1 MTHEEVLAQMTGPG
15 GPFELVVENVRG
27 LPMKNFASRQRSL
40 REKIDAVGNFAEREF
55 LVQGARRITYGEF
68 RRLVW
73 GTAAR
78 LKALG
83 LRRGDRL
90 AILAYNSVD
99 WVITLFGAT
108 SIGGI
113 VVGLNGWWVQ
123 NEIAYGLTD
132 SGSRFL
138 VVDDRLFPR
147 VRPLIG
153 EIPTL
158 ERVFY
163 IGSNPPAG
171 TQPVGD
177 LVCAGDEAPTDPV
190 DEDDPFVILYTSGT
204 TGRPKGCITTHRGT
218 IAQVQGIIA
227 HGMIGAMLGGAS
239 PLPTDGSQPA
249 GLITSP
255 LFHVAGLHTGLC
267 TAMTAGAKIVFTE
280 GRVDPER
287 VLALIERER
296 ITAWGAVP
304 TVLHRV
310 VNSPELDKYDL
321 SSLTRISVG
330 GAPAAP
336 ETLAR
341 ARVALPVEPSLAS
354 VYGMTETHGVI
365 MMNGGEDLRT
375 HATSVGHPL
384 PYFDVKIVGGDGQEV
399 PEGTLGEFLLYGP
412 TVTPG
417 YWNNPEATAAA
428 IRDGWL
434 YTGDVGYR
442 DADGLYYL
450 VDRTKDIIIRGG
462 ENVYSVEIENCLAE
476 HPQID
481 EAAVIGVPDPELGER
496 VKAIVCPVRG
506 ATLTVEEVR
515 AHVAGRLAS
524 FKVPEIIEITER
536 PLPRNPAGKILKNQL
551 RGGGGGGY
559 FADDALE

>member
-1 MTHEEVLAQMTGPG
+1 MTHEEVLSQLTGPG
-15 GPFELVVENVRG
+15 GPFELTFENVRG
-27 LPMKNFASRQRSL
+27 LPMKNFAGRQRSL
-40 REKIDAVGNFAEREF
+40 REKVETAGNYGDREF
-55 LVQGARRITYGEF
+55 LVQGSRRITYGEF

-73 GTAAR
+73 GTARR

-83 LRRGDRL
+83 FRRGDRL
-90 AILAYNSVD
+90 AILAQNNVD

-108 SIGGI
+108 CVGGV

-123 NEIAYGLTD
+123 DEIAYGLTD

-147 VRPLIG
+147 VRELIG
-153 EIPTL
+153 QIPTL
-158 ERVFY
+158 ERVFC
-163 IGSNPPAG
+163 IGATAPGG
-171 TQPVGD
+171 TQPVTD
-177 LVCAGDEAPTDPV
+177 LIAAHDESPNDPI

-218 IAQVQGIIA
+218 IAQVQGIIV
-227 HGMIGAMLGGAS
+227 HGMAGAMLGGAS

-280 GRVDPER
+280 GRFDPEQ

-296 ITAWGAVP
+296 ISTWGAVP

-310 VNSPELDKYDL
+310 INCPQVRKYDV

-330 GAPAAP
+330 GAPLAP
-336 ETLAR
+336 ETLERAR
-341 ARVALPVEPSLAS
+341 AVLPVEPSMAN
-354 VYGMTETHGVI
+354 VYGMTETHGVV
-365 MMNGGEDLRT
+365 MMNGGADLKA
-375 HATSVGHPL
+375 HPTSVGRPL
-384 PYFDVKIVGGDGQEV
+384 PYFDVKVVDAAGHEVADGRR
-399 PEGTLGEFLLYGP
+399 GEILLYGP

-417 YWNNPEATAAA
+417 YWNKPEATAAV

-434 YTGDVGYR
+434 HTGDVGYR
-442 DADGLYYL
+442 DAEGFYYL

-462 ENVYSVEIENCLAE
+462 ENIYSVEVENCLAE
-476 HPQID
+476 HPQVD
-481 EAAVIGVPDPELGER
+481 EAAVIGVPDAELGER
-496 VKAIVCPVRG
+496 VKAIVCTVPG
-506 ATLTVEEVR
+506 ATLTAEDIR
-515 AHVAGRLAS
+515 SYIGARLAS
-524 FKVPEIIEITER
+524 FKVPEIVEITDQ
-536 PLPRNPAGKILKNQL
+536 PLPRNPSGKILKNLL
-551 RGGGGGGY
+551 RGSGSV
-559 FADDALE
+559 FFTDDAE